1 MNKIYEV
8 KAEEIKSLAVSLLLK
23 ANIQLSEGMKQLVR
37 NAREAEKMPLAR
49 EILADLAKNAE
60 LAEEKQL
67 PMCQDCGLA
76 VIFAEIGQDVH
87 ITGGDITETLNEAVR
102 EAYKKGFLRKSVDLD
117 PLFNRENSGNNTP
130 AVIHCSIVPGSS
142 VKITVSPKGMGSEN
156 MSRLFM
162 LKPSDGIEGVLNA
175 VTETVERA
183 GANPCPPIV
192 LGIGIGGNFETV
204 ALAAKKALLSTEG
217 KRNTDERYAELEK
230 EIIRRCNK
238 LGIGAAGYGGTVTVL
253 DAHVIALPTH
263 IAGLPVAVNVCCHAL
278 RHAEG
283 TIEGRA
289 AEVSCNA

>member
-87 ITGGDITETLNEAVR
+87 ITGGDITETLNEAVK
-102 EAYKKGFLRKSVDLD
+102 EAYEKGFLRKSVDLD
-117 PLFNRENSGNNTP
+117 PLFNRENSGDNTP

-204 ALAAKKALLSTEG
+204 ALAAKKALLSPEG

-283 TIEGRA
+283 TIVGRA
-289 AEVSCNA
+289 AEVFSDG

>member
-67 PMCQDCGLA
+67 PMCQDCGVA

-87 ITGGDITETLNEAVR
+87 ITGGGITETLNEAVK
-102 EAYKKGFLRKSVDLD
+102 EAYEKGFLRKSVDLD
-117 PLFNRENSGNNTP
+117 PLFNRENSGDNTP

-175 VTETVERA
+175 VTETVEKA

-217 KRNTDERYAELEK
+217 KRNTDERYAALEK
-230 EIIRRCNK
+230 EIISRCNK

-283 TIEGRA
+283 TIVGRA
-289 AEVSCNA
+289 VEVSCNA

>member
-1 MNKIYEV
+1 MNKIYEI
-8 KAEEIKSLAVSLLLK
+8 KADEIKSLAVSLLLK

-102 EAYKKGFLRKSVDLD
+102 EAYEKGFLRKSVDLD
-117 PLFNRENSGNNTP
+117 PLFNRENSKDNTP
-130 AVIHCSIVPGSS
+130 AVIHYSIVPGSS

-162 LKPSDGIEGVLNA
+162 LKPSDGISGVLNA
-175 VTETVERA
+175 VTETVEKA

-204 ALAAKKALLSTEG
+204 ALAAKKALLKPEG
-217 KRNTDERYAELEK
+217 KRNTDERYAKLEE
-230 EIIRRCNK
+230 EIISRCNK

-253 DAHVIALPTH
+253 DAHIIALPTH

-283 TIEGRA
+283 TIVGRA
-289 AEVSCNA
+289 AEVFSDG

>member
-1 MNKIYEV
+1 
-8 KAEEIKSLAVSLLLK
+8 
-23 ANIQLSEGMKQLVR
+23 
-37 NAREAEKMPLAR
+37 MPLAR

-102 EAYKKGFLRKSVDLD
+102 KAYEKGFLRKSVDLD
-117 PLFNRENSGNNTP
+117 PLFNRENNGDNTP

-204 ALAAKKALLSTEG
+204 ALAAKKALLSPEG

-253 DAHVIALPTH
+253 DAHIIALPTH

-283 TIEGRA
+283 TIVGRA
-289 AEVSCNA
+289 AEVFSDG

>member
-1 MNKIYEV
+1 MNRIYEV

-23 ANIQLSEGMKQLVR
+23 ANMQLSEGMKQLVR
-37 NAREAEKMPLAR
+37 KAWEAEKMPLAK

-117 PLFNRENSGNNTP
+117 PLFNRENSGDNTP
-130 AVIHCSIVPGSS
+130 AVIHCSIVPGST
-142 VKITVSPKGMGSEN
+142 VKIAVSPKGMGSEN

-162 LKPSDGIEGVLNA
+162 LKPSDGVEGVLNA
-175 VTETVERA
+175 VAETVEKA

-204 ALAAKKALLSTEG
+204 ALAAKKALLCTEG
-217 KRNTDERYAELEK
+217 KRNTDERYAALEE
-230 EIIRRCNK
+230 EIISRCNK

-289 AEVSCNA
+289 AEMSCYA

>member
-87 ITGGDITETLNEAVR
+87 ITGGDITETLNEAVK
-102 EAYKKGFLRKSVDLD
+102 EAYEKGFLRKSVDLD
-117 PLFNRENSGNNTP
+117 PLFNRENSGDNTP

-162 LKPSDGIEGVLNA
+162 LKPSDGVEGVLNA

-217 KRNTDERYAELEK
+217 KRNTDERYAALEK
-230 EIIRRCNK
+230 EIISRCNK

-289 AEVSCNA
+289 VEVSCNA

>member
-1 MNKIYEV
+1 MNKIYEI
-8 KAEEIKSLAVSLLLK
+8 KADEIKSLAVSLLLK

-102 EAYKKGFLRKSVDLD
+102 KAYEKGFLRKSVDLD
-117 PLFNRENSGNNTP
+117 PLFNRENSGDNTP

-183 GANPCPPIV
+183 GSNPCPPIV

-204 ALAAKKALLSTEG
+204 ALAAKKALLSPEG

-253 DAHVIALPTH
+253 DAHIIALPTH

-283 TIEGRA
+283 TIVGRA
-289 AEVSCNA
+289 AEVFSDG